1 MSLLNQVLQDLEKR
15 NVQNIPEQPSLN
27 NIKASSPV
35 PQTKWRYFVLLII
48 VFIIILA
55 LFVFNSKEPKVL
67 STQVSPSPALPKAK
81 LQQKPVITTSK
92 AIHKQSSKKVIT
104 VEKKVKPVI
113 KKKQTTQPKAT
124 NNVKEPEKK
133 SLTALLK
140 STKSSAK
147 KVAEPLNNNQLAQS
161 LFKSA
166 LKQHKL
172 TEKQIKLQQVLKLNA
187 LHIDARLHLAN
198 TLLQQGLTKQAE
210 IILKQGNLLVP
221 QNIQL
226 INLHSQ
232 LLLQQ
237 KKTDTALSILQQVDS
252 NYIQDETYLGLLA
265 AAYQQKNNFVKS
277 IEIYQQ
283 LLSINAEKAEYWL
296 GLAIAYENQTEKQKA
311 LYAYQ
316 QALNK
321 NTLKTAI
328 VSYIKQR
335 ISILK

>member
-15 NVQNIPEQPSLN
+15 NEQIIPEQHSLN
-27 NIKASSPV
+27 NIKATSLA
-35 PQTKWRYFVLLII
+35 PQTKWHYFVL
-48 VFIIILA
+48 IIIFFIVIVA
-55 LFVFNSKEPKVL
+55 LFFFNYKQSKVI
-67 STQVSPSPALPKAK
+67 STHVSPVPALPIAK
-81 LQQKPVITTSK
+81 QQEKPPIKIPKT
-92 AIHKQSSKKVIT
+92 AHKQLSKKVIT
-104 VEKKVKPVI
+104 VEKKVEPVI
-113 KKKQTTQPKAT
+113 KKKQTVQIKVT
-124 NNVKEPEKK
+124 NNAKEPEKK
-133 SLTALLK
+133 SVTALLM
-140 STKSSAK
+140 STKSSAN
-147 KVAEPLNNNQLAQS
+147 KVAEPVNNHQLAQS

-166 LKQHKL
+166 LKQRNL

-187 LHIDARLHLAN
+187 RHIDARLHLAN
-198 TLLQQGLTKQAE
+198 TLLQQGLTNQAE
-210 IILKQGNLLVP
+210 NVLKQGNLLFP
-221 QNIQL
+221 QNIQF

-237 KKTDTALSILQQVDS
+237 KKADTALSLLQQVDS
-252 NYIQDETYLGLLA
+252 NYIQDETYLGLMA
-265 AAYQQKNNFVKS
+265 AAYQQKNNFEKS
-277 IEIYQQ
+277 LEIYQK

-296 GLAIAYENQTEKQKA
+296 GLAIAYENQAEKQHA